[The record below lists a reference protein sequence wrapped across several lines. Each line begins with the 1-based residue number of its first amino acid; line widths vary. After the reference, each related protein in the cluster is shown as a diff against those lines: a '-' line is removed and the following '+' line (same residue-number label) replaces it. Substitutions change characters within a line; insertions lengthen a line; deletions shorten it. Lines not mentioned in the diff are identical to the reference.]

1 MSIRAI
7 AAVLLAGCAASAV
20 GGPDPVQEAEALAA
34 CAAYHFNAANAKSI
48 GEYDAHYSA
57 GERAYNTAVRGL
69 GRSEADRLMAEAAT
83 EMTATTG
90 GDWRNFA
97 RVDARYAERCDVL
110 NRRHMD

>member
-1 MSIRAI
+1 MSVRVI
-7 AAVLLAGCAASAV
+7 AAVLLAGCAAGAV
-20 GGPDPVQEAEALAA
+20 GGPDGAQEAAAHAA

-69 GRSEADRLMAEAAT
+69 GRSEADRLVAEAAT

-97 RVDARYAERCDVL
+97 RIDARYAERCDAL
-110 NRRHMD
+110 EGRHMD